1 MAGSSN
7 NSQIPVV
14 DQSQVFSTPL
24 HDYTEHSVEHSLVK
38 SEQNHENRE
47 NRENKN
53 SKQEQTPEMLKV
65 IS

>member
-7 NSQIPVV
+7 NSQIPEV

-38 SEQNHENRE
+38 SEHNHE

-53 SKQEQTPEMLKV
+53 SKQEQAPEMLKV
-65 IS
+65 IY